1 MGLSATSRYVFQYAL
16 TNCRDGH
23 DWSGR
28 NSLDATSR
36 ALGAGNPDLDKQM
49 HFHKIQEI
57 SDSTTLPQ
65 MLVELGKGL
74 DRVANVD
81 AIVSDLR
88 HAFLD
93 I

>member
-1 MGLSATSRYVFQYAL
+1 
-16 TNCRDGH
+16 
-23 DWSGR
+23 
-28 NSLDATSR
+28 
-36 ALGAGNPDLDKQM
+36 M

-88 HAFLD
+88 HAFCFPVCPSLPLRQNLD
-93 I
+93 SS